1 MHDNYSICLLNTK
14 SFCHGLKAV
23 LYDIEWKSF
32 FLAQPWKLTF
42 KVSLAVALN
51 GKISESFSKSQIYT
65 KLRIAFF
72 LQGGFKVQKV
82 TKSNFSEKKN
92 HLGEKPKISSKIGF
106 LVFDENLIY
115 WPVFCTL
122 KWHGEMLFMTLQ
134 KQYFWGKSGS
144 PVPWF
149 SVSPAQNAV
158 NQSECRSLWST
169 TYLGGVNRYLRFLH
183 SHKGKAGSGTT
194 FSI

>member
-14 SFCHGLKAV
+14 SFCHGLKAA

-32 FLAQPWKLTF
+32 FLAQPWQLTF
-42 KVSLAVALN
+42 KVSFAVALN
-51 GKISESFSKSQIYT
+51 GKISESFLKSQIYT

-72 LQGGFKVQKV
+72 LQGFKVQEV

-106 LVFDENLIY
+106 LVFDQNSIY

-122 KWHGEMLFMTLQ
+122 KWHGAMLFMILQ
-134 KQYFWGKSGS
+134 KQYYWGKSGS
-144 PVPWF
+144 LF
-149 SVSPAQNAV
+149 LQHKMLSTNQNAGLFGQQHLLV
-158 NQSECRSLWST
+158 ELIDILDFCTVIKKR
-169 TYLGGVNRYLRFLH
+169 
-183 SHKGKAGSGTT
+183 
-194 FSI
+194 